1 MRIGELG
8 KKLNLSAKTIRYYE
22 EIGLLPDPGRS
33 PSGYRDYGD
42 GAIERLRF
50 IKAAQAVGFSLGEI
64 REILAFRDRGA
75 TPCQH
80 VTLLIERHAQEI
92 AERIRALEQ
101 MQADLRDLARRARTL
116 VPSPGRFC
124 HIIESAGAPPLE
136 QGALLTSVTSPPPRP
151 RGARRP

>member
-1 MRIGELG
+1 VRIGELG

-101 MQADLRDLARRARTL
+101 MQVDLRDLARRARTL

-124 HIIESAGAPPLE
+124 HIIESAGAP
-136 QGALLTSVTSPPPRP
+136 S
-151 RGARRP
+151 